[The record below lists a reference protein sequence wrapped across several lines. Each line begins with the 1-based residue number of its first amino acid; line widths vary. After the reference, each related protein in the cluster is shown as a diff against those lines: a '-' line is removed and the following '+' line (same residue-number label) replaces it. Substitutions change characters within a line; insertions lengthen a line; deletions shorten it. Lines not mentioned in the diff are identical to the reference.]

1 MLFFQR
7 RASLNL
13 RGWSRPDNDT
23 SIDFPNVDQLIGSIV
38 AAKFATLHELKSVY
52 TLEDAYDLFEII
64 AVTRYNE
71 WRAVDAANKRTR
83 K

>member
-1 MLFFQR
+1 LLFFQR
-7 RASLNL
+7 RASLKL
-13 RGWSRPDNDT
+13 PGWSRPENR
-23 SIDFPNVDQLIGSIV
+23 SMDFPNVDQLIGAIV
-38 AAKFATLHELKSVY
+38 ANKQATLHELQTVY

-71 WRAVDAANKRTR
+71 FLAIEDANKKVR